1 MPDLLDHSVPVQ
13 ASALARMSCCVACG
27 AQEVDDVPGEFDPGD
42 WVAPLVCLACGHRWS
57 VSC

>member
-1 MPDLLDHSVPVQ
+1 MSELLDHSVPLQ

-27 AQEVDDVPGEFDPGD
+27 GQSVGDLPGEFDPRE
-42 WVAPLVCLACGHRWS
+42 WVAGLVCLGCGHHWS